1 MLLTEQAADLAAAAE
16 RGRIA
21 REIHDGIAQLI
32 YMLSLSSETCVALLR
47 RIADT
52 STVEALMLAPVAER
66 LDKLVTISKQA
77 LWETRHYM
85 FTLKPLMNGSTTL
98 TQMLTNQLREFEA
111 ISGLSTHLEVQ
122 GAEVSSNGDQRH
134 SRKIAQVG
142 TAIFRI
148 TQEALTNAYKHADA
162 TQVKVYLLYL
172 PQCIEVQ
179 IRDDGKGLRTK
190 ADGYTLGTDGGQ
202 ERIYSGH
209 GMRGM
214 RAALEAEPDL
224 TVIGEASNGAEALA
238 KMPVL
243 DPQVIL
249 MDVRM
254 EKMNGIEACREI
266 KSRNPDVHIL
276 MITSYTD
283 DDAVISSIL
292 AGASGYLL
300 KQVSRADLLHSI
312 RLVASGHSLI
322 DSNTAKHAMER
333 LTQVPGSELT
343 EREREV
349 LALVARGYTNKQI
362 ADTLFVSEKT
372 ARNHVS
378 HILDKLGLSR
388 RSEAAA
394 FAVEHKLVPP
404 REQHKD
410 DM

>member
-1 MLLTEQAADLAAAAE
+1 MTKT
-16 RGRIA
+16 RIMIVDDH
-21 REIHDGIAQLI
+21 E
-32 YMLSLSSETCVALLR
+32 V
-47 RIADT
+47 
-52 STVEALMLAPVAER
+52 VR
-66 LDKLVTISKQA
+66 L
-77 LWETRHYM
+77 
-85 FTLKPLMNGSTTL
+85 
-98 TQMLTNQLREFEA
+98 
-111 ISGLSTHLEVQ
+111 
-122 GAEVSSNGDQRH
+122 
-134 SRKIAQVG
+134 
-142 TAIFRI
+142 
-148 TQEALTNAYKHADA
+148 
-162 TQVKVYLLYL
+162 
-172 PQCIEVQ
+172 
-179 IRDDGKGLRTK
+179 
-190 ADGYTLGTDGGQ
+190 
-202 ERIYSGH
+202 
-209 GMRGM
+209 GMH
-214 RAALEAEPDL
+214 AALEAEPDL
-224 TVIGEASNGAEALA
+224 TVVGEASNGAEALA

-243 DPQVIL
+243 DPQLIL

-300 KQVSRADLLHSI
+300 KHVSRADLLRSI
-312 RLVASGHSLI
+312 RLVASGNSLI
-322 DSNTAKHAMER
+322 DTNTAKQAMER
-333 LTQVPGSELT
+333 LSQIPGSELT

-349 LALVARGYTNKQI
+349 LTLIARGYTNKQI

-410 DM
+410 E